1 MPITSQAANFFFAGD
16 LDDPF
21 SASVTIQVPNA
32 TTLAE
37 ISLFRIELSDESHYS
52 ATGRISQIV
61 SASGVENFAFPGESP
76 VPIVFRQRVTSIN
89 FAIYVVNALAGV
101 RWMLHFYT

>member
-1 MPITSQAANFFFAGD
+1 MPITSQAANFFHAGD
-16 LDDPF
+16 FDDPF

-37 ISLFRIELSDESHYS
+37 ISLFRVDVSDEGHNS

-61 SASGVENFAFPGESP
+61 SASGVENFAFPGGLP

-89 FAIYVVNALAGV
+89 FTIYVVNALAGA